1 MSQSMVTGHAPRRL
15 WIVIEETYFAIESV
29 LLFSMTVASWLL
41 LRRDHVV
48 KFASSEGRGADF
60 SKLRGIRSATTVARL
75 SARCS
80 AALGLQDKQE

>member
-48 KFASSEGRGADF
+48 KVASSDGRGADF
-60 SKLRGIRSATTVARL
+60 
-75 SARCS
+75 
-80 AALGLQDKQE
+80 QN